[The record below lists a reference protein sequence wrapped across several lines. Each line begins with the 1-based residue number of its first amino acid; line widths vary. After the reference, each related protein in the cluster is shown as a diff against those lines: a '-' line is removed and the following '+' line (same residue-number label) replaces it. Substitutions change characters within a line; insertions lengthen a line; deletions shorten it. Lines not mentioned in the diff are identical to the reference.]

1 MVGTLVGEGV
11 GQRRLSARPA
21 HSCSG
26 TVLPPVPKAVSGNGF
41 LHVPS
46 LKACLEQREMCPSS
60 LARQKN
66 KILLHL

>member
-21 HSCSG
+21 HSCSR

-46 LKACLEQREMCPSS
+46 SESMLGTERNVSFLISKTE
-60 LARQKN
+60 
-66 KILLHL
+66 KIRFYYT